1 MDTLK
6 GLRGTYSNGV
16 FFSEQSAPSAHVRKM
31 VVSVELG
38 RDQANITEMKRRLA
52 AKVQEAGGNALLTF
66 TYARTA
72 AMMGWGDG
80 MWRGSGYIAKL

>member
-1 MDTLK
+1 VDTLK

-16 FFSEQSAPSAHVRKM
+16 FFTEQSAPQTHVRKM
-31 VVSVELG
+31 LVSVDLE
-38 RDQANITEMKRRLA
+38 RSDANITEMKRRLA
-52 AKVQEAGGNALLTF
+52 RKVVDAGGNALVTF
-66 TYARTA
+66 TYSRAT